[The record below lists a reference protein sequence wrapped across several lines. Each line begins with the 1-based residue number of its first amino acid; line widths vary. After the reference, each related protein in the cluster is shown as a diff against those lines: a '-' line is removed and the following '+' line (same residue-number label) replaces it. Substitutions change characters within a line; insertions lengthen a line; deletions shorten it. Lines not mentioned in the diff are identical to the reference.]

1 MKSDLPLVCHGIS
14 LYLDPICISNIPIG
28 LLVDLS
34 DSCNGKSFGR
44 KMCTSGG
51 GLGDIKSVGHRAIL
65 GIFSAV

>member
-1 MKSDLPLVCHGIS
+1 MAMSVQHG
-14 LYLDPICISNIPIG
+14 LRVCISNIPIG

-51 GLGDIKSVGHRAIL
+51 GLGDAVKSVGHAMAIL
-65 GIFSAV
+65 GIFSKAV